1 MSYLKIKFNNLIQ
14 IFIVICF
21 CILNFFQ
28 ATEVLALTSFESHN
42 FVSSAVKNIGPAVV
56 KIDTERLVERQQFDP
71 TLLDPLLRDLLGE
84 QGITPERER
93 GQGSGVIINE
103 NGLVLTNAHV
113 VERVD
118 KVSVTLADG
127 SIRDGQ
133 VLGTDVVTDLALV
146 KIDEDA
152 YVGFAPLGNSED
164 LEVGDWAIALGT
176 PYGLEKTVTLGIIS
190 SLHRDINS
198 LGFSDK
204 RLDLIQTD
212 AAINPGNSGGPLI
225 NSNGEVIGINT
236 LVRSGPGAGLGFA
249 IPINLAKNVSDQLL
263 KNGEVIH
270 PYLGVQLISL
280 NPRIA
285 KEHNK
290 DPNSLV
296 QLPERNGALI
306 QSVIPN
312 SPAEKAGLR
321 RGDLVIAAENI
332 SIEEPKALLD
342 EVEKAHPDV
351 FNLLLQL
358 LEDGRLTDSKGRT
371 VDFKNTLLIM
381 TSNIGSKVIEK
392 GGGGLGF
399 EFSGDSVEDSQY
411 NRIKSLVNEE
421 LKQYFRPEF
430 LNRLDEIIVFRQLTK
445 NEVKEI
451 AEIMLQ
457 EVFIRLQDKGIKLNV
472 TDAFKERLVEE
483 GYNPSYGARPLRRA
497 VMRLLE
503 DS

>member
-1 MSYLKIKFNNLIQ
+1 MKFLKIKFVNLIK
-14 IFIVICF
+14 IFIVVCF
-21 CILNFFQ
+21 CLINFSPEDAVFALN
-28 ATEVLALTSFESHN
+28 ASESHN
-42 FVSSAVKNIGPAVV
+42 FVSSAVKNVGPAVV

-84 QGITPERER
+84 PGITPERER
-93 GQGSGVIINE
+93 GQGSGVIIDE

-113 VERVD
+113 VEKVD
-118 KVSVTLADG
+118 NVSVTLADG
-127 SIRDGQ
+127 TICDGI
-133 VLGTDVVTDLALV
+133 VLGTDTVTDLALV
-146 KIDEDA
+146 KIEENT
-152 YVGFAPLGNSED
+152 YSSFAPLGNSEN

-176 PYGLEKTVTLGIIS
+176 PYGLEKTVTLGIVS

-249 IPINLAKNVSDQLL
+249 IPINLAKNVSYQLL

-280 NPRIA
+280 NPKIA

-342 EVEKAHPDV
+342 EVEKAQIGKV
-351 FNLLLQL
+351 FLLNVL
-358 LEDGRLTDSKGRT
+358 R
-371 VDFKNTLLIM
+371 N
-381 TSNIGSKVIEK
+381 N
-392 GGGGLGF
+392 
-399 EFSGDSVEDSQY
+399 
-411 NRIKSLVNEE
+411 
-421 LKQYFRPEF
+421 
-430 LNRLDEIIVFRQLTK
+430 
-445 NEVKEI
+445 KEI
-451 AEIMLQ
+451 KIN
-457 EVFIRLQDKGIKLNV
+457 IKP
-472 TDAFKERLVEE
+472 E
-483 GYNPSYGARPLRRA
+483 PLPG
-497 VMRLLE
+497 LT
-503 DS
+503 

>member
-1 MSYLKIKFNNLIQ
+1 MKFLKIKFTNLIK
-14 IFIVICF
+14 IFI
-21 CILNFFQ
+21 ILCLCLANLSYE
-28 ATEVLALTSFESHN
+28 AEVLALTSSENHN
-42 FVSSAVKNIGPAVV
+42 FVSSAVKNVGPAVV

-71 TLLDPLLRDLLGE
+71 TLLDPLLRDLLGDP
-84 QGITPERER
+84 GIAPDLQR

-113 VERVD
+113 VEKVD
-118 KVSVTLADG
+118 DVSVTLADG
-127 SIRDGQ
+127 TICDGQ
-133 VLGTDVVTDLALV
+133 VLGTDSVTDLALV
-146 KIDEDA
+146 KIEQST
-152 YVGFAPLGNSED
+152 YSSFAPLGNSEE

-176 PYGLEKTVTLGIIS
+176 PYGLEKTVTLGIVS

-263 KNGEVIH
+263 KTGEVIH

-280 NPRIA
+280 NPKIA
-285 KEHNK
+285 KEHNQ

-332 SIEEPKALLD
+332 AIEEPKALLD
-342 EVEKAHPDV
+342 EVEKAQIGKI
-351 FNLLLQL
+351 FLLNVLR
-358 LEDGRLTDSKGRT
+358 D
-371 VDFKNTLLIM
+371 N
-381 TSNIGSKVIEK
+381 
-392 GGGGLGF
+392 
-399 EFSGDSVEDSQY
+399 
-411 NRIKSLVNEE
+411 
-421 LKQYFRPEF
+421 
-430 LNRLDEIIVFRQLTK
+430 
-445 NEVKEI
+445 KEI
-451 AEIMLQ
+451 Q
-457 EVFIRLQDKGIKLNV
+457 IKI
-472 TDAFKERLVEE
+472 TPE
-483 GYNPSYGARPLRRA
+483 PLRS
-497 VMRLLE
+497 LT
-503 DS
+503 

>member
-1 MSYLKIKFNNLIQ
+1 
-14 IFIVICF
+14 
-21 CILNFFQ
+21 
-28 ATEVLALTSFESHN
+28 
-42 FVSSAVKNIGPAVV
+42 
-56 KIDTERLVERQQFDP
+56 
-71 TLLDPLLRDLLGE
+71 
-84 QGITPERER
+84 
-93 GQGSGVIINE
+93 
-103 NGLVLTNAHV
+103 LVLTNAHV

-118 KVSVTLADG
+118 DVSVTLADG
-127 SIRDGQ
+127 TILDGQ

-146 KIDEDA
+146 KIKEST
-152 YVGFAPLGNSED
+152 YSSFAPLGNSED

-176 PYGLEKTVTLGIIS
+176 PYGLEKTVTLGIVS

-249 IPINLAKNVSDQLL
+249 IPINLAKSVSDQLL

-285 KEHNK
+285 KEHNQ
-290 DPNSLV
+290 DPNSLL

-342 EVEKAHPDV
+342 EVEKAQIGKI
-351 FNLLLQL
+351 FLLNVLR
-358 LEDGRLTDSKGRT
+358 D
-371 VDFKNTLLIM
+371 N
-381 TSNIGSKVIEK
+381 
-392 GGGGLGF
+392 
-399 EFSGDSVEDSQY
+399 
-411 NRIKSLVNEE
+411 
-421 LKQYFRPEF
+421 
-430 LNRLDEIIVFRQLTK
+430 
-445 NEVKEI
+445 KEI
-451 AEIMLQ
+451 QIN
-457 EVFIRLQDKGIKLNV
+457 IKP
-472 TDAFKERLVEE
+472 E
-483 GYNPSYGARPLRRA
+483 PLPG
-497 VMRLLE
+497 LT
-503 DS
+503 